1 MAAKKTDNLSFEETM
16 HELAQLVEQLEQ
28 GDLNLDKALVQFER
42 GIHLVRAGQ
51 QKLDLAEQRVRIL
64 LEQNDTA
71 PLVEFKMPT
80 SAESD

>member
-16 HELAQLVEQLEQ
+16 HELSLLVEQLEQ

-71 PLVEFKMPT
+71 SLANFETPNPT
-80 SAESD
+80 KLD